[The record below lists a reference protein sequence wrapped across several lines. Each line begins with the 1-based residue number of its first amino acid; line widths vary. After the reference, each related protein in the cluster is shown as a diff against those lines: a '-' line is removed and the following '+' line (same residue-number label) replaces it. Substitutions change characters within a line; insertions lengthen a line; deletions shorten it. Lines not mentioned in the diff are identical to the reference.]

1 MIAANNMIGKR
12 KLSFSVVRY
21 GNVMGSRGSVIPKF
35 IKQKK
40 EKLIT
45 ITHKDMTRFNITL
58 KESIDMVDWAIS
70 KSVGGEIIIPKIPS
84 FKVTDLAQVIAP
96 KAKVKY
102 IGLRQ
107 GEKIHE
113 DLITVSESINTLD
126 YKKYLIIQYR
136 KKIQKFYKKK
146 GATQVSKN
154 FNYNSGTNSK
164 FLNRTE
170 IKSLLKKNKLI
181 DKIENNYWHS

>member
-21 GNVMGSRGSVIPKF
+21 GNVMGSRGFRS
-35 IKQKK
+35 QSLLNKK
-40 EKLIT
+40 GKLIT

-58 KESIDMVDWAIS
+58 RESIDMVDWAIS
-70 KSVGGEIIIPKIPS
+70 KSVGGEHNSKIPS

-96 KAKVKY
+96 KAEY

-113 DLITVSESINTLD
+113 DLITVSESANTLN
-126 YKKYLIIQYR
+126 YKKYYLIIQIE
-136 KKIQKFYKKK
+136 KNTKI
-146 GATQVSKN
+146 
-154 FNYNSGTNSK
+154 
-164 FLNRTE
+164 L
-170 IKSLLKKNKLI
+170 
-181 DKIENNYWHS
+181 